1 MRSIRGGWWFA
12 LVITILSASPAMA
25 ADKPVNLSLFP
36 PIALVKPTDGV
47 SAFRFN
53 LLYGKNT
60 SVKGV
65 DLGLVN
71 HTTTLSSGL
80 QWGFVNVND
89 GNFKGLQISAINYNK
104 GTTDGLQWSTVNY
117 AGTAGGLQLA
127 IVNYAQSLQGIQVGI
142 VNIAKTGGRFP
153 VMVIANWKK

>member
-1 MRSIRGGWWFA
+1 MGTIRGGWWFA
-12 LVITILSASPAMA
+12 LVIAILSASPAIA
-25 ADKPVNLSLFP
+25 ADKPVNLSLFSP
-36 PIALVKPTDGV
+36 VALVKPEDGV
-47 SAFRFN
+47 TAFRFN

-60 SVKGV
+60 SVKSV

-89 GNFKGLQISAINYNK
+89 GNFNGIQLSAVSYNK
-104 GTTDGLQWSTVNY
+104 GTTDGFQWSTVNY

-127 IVNYAQSLQGIQVGI
+127 IVNYAKSLQGVQVGV
-142 VNIAKTGGRFP
+142 VNIAKSGGRFP

>member
-12 LVITILSASPAMA
+12 LVITVLSASPAFA
-25 ADKPVNLSLFP
+25 AEKSVNLSLFSP
-36 PIALVKPTDGV
+36 VSLVKPEDGV

-53 LLYGKNT
+53 LLYGRNT

-71 HTTTLSSGL
+71 HTTTLSSGF

-89 GNFKGLQISAINYNK
+89 GNFKGIQLSAINYDK
-104 GTTDGLQWSTVNY
+104 GTTDGLQWGTFNY

-127 IVNYAQSLQGIQVGI
+127 FLNYAKSLQGIQVGI
-142 VNIAKTGGRFP
+142 VNIAKSGGRFP

>member
-12 LVITILSASPAMA
+12 LVIATLSASPAMA
-25 ADKPVNLSLFP
+25 ADKPVNLSLFSP
-36 PIALVKPTDGV
+36 VALVKPEDGV
-47 SAFRFN
+47 TAFRFN
-53 LLYGKNT
+53 LLYGKNA

-71 HTTTLSSGL
+71 HTSTRSSGL

-89 GNFKGLQISAINYNK
+89 GNFKGLQLSAISYNK
-104 GTTDGLQWSTVNY
+104 GTTDGLQWSAFNY

-127 IVNYAQSLQGIQVGI
+127 FVNYAKSLQGVQVGV
-142 VNIAKTGGRFP
+142 VNIAKSGGTFP

>member
-12 LVITILSASPAMA
+12 LVITTLSASPAMA
-25 ADKPVNLSLFP
+25 ADKPVNLSLFS
-36 PIALVKPTDGV
+36 PIALVKPEDGV
-47 SAFRFN
+47 TAFRFN

-80 QWGFVNVND
+80 QWGFININD
-89 GNFKGLQISAINYNK
+89 GNFKGLQIAPINYNK
-104 GTTDGLQWSTVNY
+104 GTTDGLQWSTFNY

-127 IVNYAQSLQGIQVGI
+127 FVNYAQSLQGIQIGL